1 MRWFRIR
8 KANIDPTLRA
18 AYEQY
23 GVVSLQ
29 LEYAVKKYVR
39 GMPEGERTPAHHDDA
54 ALLAWL
60 TEQYDRTERKETWGL
75 TLEVVITVF
84 IAVEVLSLVS
94 PALHWLLP

>member
-8 KANIDPTLRA
+8 KANIDPTLRE

-29 LEYAVKKYVR
+29 LDYAVKKYLR
-39 GMPEGERTPAHHDDA
+39 GMSEGERTPAHPDDI

-60 TEQYDRTERKETWGL
+60 TEQYDRTERKETWSL
-75 TLEVVITVF
+75 TLLVVITVF
-84 IAVEVLSLVS
+84 MVVEVLSLFY
-94 PALHWLLP
+94 PALHWLIP

>member
-1 MRWFRIR
+1 MP
-8 KANIDPTLRA
+8 DP
-18 AYEQY
+18 
-23 GVVSLQ
+23 
-29 LEYAVKKYVR
+29 K
-39 GMPEGERTPAHHDDA
+39 GERTSADHDDA

-84 IAVEVLSLVS
+84 IAVEVLSLVY

>member
-8 KANIDPTLRA
+8 KANIDPTLRE

-29 LEYAVKKYVR
+29 LDYAVKKYLR
-39 GMPEGERTPAHHDDA
+39 GMSEGERTPAHQDDT

-60 TEQYDRTERKETWGL
+60 TEQYDRTERKETWSL
-75 TLEVVITVF
+75 TLLVVITVF
-84 IAVEVLSLVS
+84 MVVEVLSLFY
-94 PALHWLLP
+94 PALHWLIP